1 MSRDTNFARPSG
13 PGIHSAQVNAARE
26 MVAVHLHG
34 RGRPQPRT
42 PAASSP
48 PFPARNFP
56 ASDFLGAPLQ
66 PVSVPARNHRGNCS
80 NPQCRDCGRV
90 VIPLPV
96 AQFPFRE
103 KPSISVGD
111 WSIYTQKGSILLL
124 DELDRLNATRFDFPL
139 PEMIFGH
146 NLVRVVHDTS
156 GACVEFNTLDALD
169 ALDPESSLKV
179 SYHQEWLSTRPRA
192 REKSAPGSSGGSGD
206 TSARDLESVK
216 PHDWTYTTKYRGTV
230 TGGEF
235 CTTEERIPLEKL
247 TRPDPIL
254 FYDEAVLYED
264 ELGDNGILMLLTKIR
279 VMPLCLLLLC
289 RLFLRVDDVAVRV
302 RDTRVYVDFD
312 TGMVLRE
319 HKVQEAPYA
328 DAMASAG
335 RTADP
340 KKLLRD
346 ANWVAQNTP
355 VVSTEVE
362 RLREFG
368 AHTPPSD
375 CERDDPMDAH

>member
-1 MSRDTNFARPSG
+1 MSRDTNFARPGG
-13 PGIHSAQVNAARE
+13 PGIHTTHVNAARD
-26 MVAVHLHG
+26 MVAAHLQG
-34 RGRPQPRT
+34 RAPRPQARAAALNFAT
-42 PAASSP
+42 PAP
-48 PFPARNFP
+48 Q
-56 ASDFLGAPLQ
+56 LQ
-66 PVSVPARNHRGNCS
+66 SVSVPARNHRGNCT
-80 NPQCRDCGRV
+80 NPQCDQCGRV

-111 WSIYTQKGSILLL
+111 WSIYTQKGSIPLL

-139 PEMIFGH
+139 PEMIFTH

-169 ALDPESSLKV
+169 SLDPESSLKV

-192 REKSAPGSSGGSGD
+192 RDSGAAAGAGDSAGGAGG
-206 TSARDLESVK
+206 RELESVK
-216 PHDWTYTTKYRGTV
+216 PYDWTYTTKYRGTV

-235 CTTEERIPLEKL
+235 GATDERIPLEKL

-254 FYDEAVLYED
+254 FYDEAVLFED
-264 ELGDNGILMLLTKIR
+264 ELGDNGILMFLTKIR

-302 RDTRVYVDFD
+302 RDTRLYVDFD
-312 TGMVLRE
+312 NGTVLRE

-328 DAMASAG
+328 DAMARAG

-355 VVSTEVE
+355 VLSCETE

-368 AHTPPSD
+368 ARTPPSD
-375 CERDDPMDAH
+375 SDRDPMEELDTEM

>member
-1 MSRDTNFARPSG
+1 MSRDTNFARPGG
-13 PGIHSAQVNAARE
+13 PGLHATQVNAARD
-26 MVAVHLHG
+26 MVAAHLQG
-34 RGRPQPRT
+34 RAPRPSPRQ
-42 PAASSP
+42 PAASFP
-48 PFPARNFP
+48 P
-56 ASDFLGAPLQ
+56 SGAPLQ
-66 PVSVPARNHRGNCS
+66 SVSVPARNHRGNCS
-80 NPQCRDCGRV
+80 NPQCDQCGRV

-146 NLVRVVHDTS
+146 NLMRVVHDTS

-192 REKSAPGSSGGSGD
+192 RDNGTPDGSTDPSGGAG
-206 TSARDLESVK
+206 ARDLESVK
-216 PHDWTYTTKYRGTV
+216 PYDWTYTTKYRGTV
-230 TGGEF
+230 TGGQF
-235 CTTEERIPLEKL
+235 GPTDERIPLEKL

-264 ELGDNGILMLLTKIR
+264 ELGDNGILMFLTKIR

-302 RDTRVYVDFD
+302 RDTRMYVDFD
-312 TGMVLRE
+312 TGVVLRE
-319 HKVQEAPYA
+319 HKVQEAPYS
-328 DAMASAG
+328 DAMARAG

-355 VVSTEVE
+355 VLSCEVE

-368 AHTPPSD
+368 VHTPPSD
-375 CERDDPMDAH
+375 TEREDHMDTSDAEHAGV

>member
-1 MSRDTNFARPSG
+1 MSHDANFARPGG
-13 PGIHSAQVNAARE
+13 PGIHAAHVSAARD
-26 MVAVHLHG
+26 MVAAHIQG
-34 RGRPQPRT
+34 RAPRPQAVPQAPR
-42 PAASSP
+42 
-48 PFPARNFP
+48 
-56 ASDFLGAPLQ
+56 APQLQ
-66 PVSVPARNHRGNCS
+66 AVTVPARNHRGSCT
-80 NPQCRDCGRV
+80 NPQCRECGRV

-124 DELDRLNATRFDFPL
+124 DELDRLSATRFDFPL

-169 ALDPESSLKV
+169 ALDAESSLKV

-192 REKSAPGSSGGSGD
+192 QDSGARAPNGGPARGAGD
-206 TSARDLESVK
+206 RAGELESVK
-216 PHDWTYTTKYRGTV
+216 PYDWTYTTKYRGTV

-235 CTTEERIPLEKL
+235 ESSAERIPLEKL

-254 FYDEAVLYED
+254 FYDEAVLFED

-312 TGMVLRE
+312 TGAVLRE

-355 VVSTEVE
+355 VLSCEAE

-368 AHTPPSD
+368 PRTPPSD
-375 CERDDPMDAH
+375 DGGLHDLD